1 MPRLRRAG
9 PHAATRRPVA
19 AATAMVL
26 GLITLT
32 YARLHAWETRARE
45 EDRDGGYSTE
55 TVIVTALLVIL
66 ALAVIGIIG
75 RALIDKANSI
85 DL

>member
-9 PHAATRRPVA
+9 PRATNRSPAA
-19 AATAMVL
+19 AATVMVFSL
-26 GLITLT
+26 LTLT
-32 YARLHAWETRARE
+32 YARLHAWETQARE
-45 EDRDGGYSTE
+45 KDRDGGYSTE
-55 TVIVTALLVIL
+55 TVIVTALLVVL